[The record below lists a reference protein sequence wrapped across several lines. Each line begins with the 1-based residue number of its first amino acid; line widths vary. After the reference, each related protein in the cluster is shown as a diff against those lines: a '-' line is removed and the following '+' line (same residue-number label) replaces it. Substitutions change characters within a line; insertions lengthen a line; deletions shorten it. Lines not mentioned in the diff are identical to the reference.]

1 MDLIQYDLSP
11 KIGAHVDSHLF
22 LSILRFIEEQG
33 LYEKKEILRGQLAVL
48 KRTNMTDAAKDI
60 ARLLGEEDLESFDKL
75 ASEIRPKYEEHKKFV
90 EHLGS
95 NVLTQDVCKRLEVAQ
110 KLQLE
115 DLKRKYEI
123 SDELVGK
130 LYSYAKFLYE
140 CGQYSVS
147 GMLLHHYR
155 QFHPD
160 EISKSIISSA
170 WGSLASD
177 IALESWSNAAQMLV
191 HLQQIVGLDKGMSA
205 QEVLNQ
211 RVWLAHW
218 ALFVF
223 FRNPEMTETYTE
235 FLVQNSRLL
244 EAMTEATPY
253 LLRYFVAGALLNRH
267 PRKRLSLKDVGT
279 VLEANKGRY
288 DDPITKFFRALKLD
302 FDFEEAGKQL
312 RVCRSILE
320 NDYFLSIW
328 VASFMENARL
338 LFFETYAKMHEK
350 LNLSVLS
357 QILFLEDA
365 TPSDPLKWVF
375 NAIKVCQ
382 IDAKIDAEEGT
393 ISITP
398 NTTNPYQRIMER
410 TKAFVGRTQSF
421 TRSGP
426 GPRGQRGGKQ

>member
-22 LSILRFIEEQG
+22 LSILRFIEDQG
-33 LYEKKEILRGQLAVL
+33 LYEEKEILRGQLAVL
-48 KRTNMTDAAKDI
+48 KRSNMTDAAKDI
-60 ARLLGEEDLESFDKL
+60 ARHLGEEDLESFDKL

-95 NVLTQDVCKRLEVAQ
+95 DVLTQEVCKRLEVAQ

-123 SDELVGK
+123 SEELVGK

-140 CGQYSVS
+140 CGQYSAS

-177 IALESWSNAAQMLV
+177 IALESWSNAAQMLA

-223 FRNPEMTETYTE
+223 FRNPDMAETYTE

-253 LLRYFVAGALLNRH
+253 LLRYFVAGALLMRYR
-267 PRKRLSLKDVGT
+267 RKKDVVA
-279 VLEANKGRY
+279 VLEANTGRY

-320 NDYFLSIW
+320 NDYFLSMW
-328 VASFMENARL
+328 SVKLMENARL

-350 LNLSVLS
+350 LCLPVLS
-357 QILFLEDA
+357 EILFLEDA
-365 TPSDPLKWVF
+365 QPSDPLKWVF

-398 NTTNPYQRIMER
+398 STVNPYQRIMER

-421 TRSGP
+421 TRSAP
-426 GPRGQRGGKQ
+426 GPRHQRGGKQ